1 MVYLIDTNIIIRFLV
16 GDHAEHLAQS
26 SAIFSKVE
34 ACEIEVHIL
43 ESVMMEAFFVL
54 TKFYKLPKEE
64 VINDLKRIL
73 SLDGIVNDDKFIL
86 FETLSIV
93 ENKNIDFVDA
103 LLCAKQRLQGFEI
116 VSFDQDIKKCDKY
129 S

>member
-26 SAIFSKVE
+26 SAIFQRIE
-34 ACEIEVHIL
+34 HGDIEVYIL
-43 ESVMMEAFFVL
+43 ESVVMEAFFVL
-54 TKFYKLPKEE
+54 TKFYKLSKEE

-73 SLDGIVNDDKFIL
+73 SLEGVVNDDKLLL
-86 FETLSIV
+86 FETLSII

-103 LLCAKQRLQGFEI
+103 LLCAKKRLEGSEI
-116 VSFDQDIKKCDKY
+116 LSFDNDIKKCH
-129 S
+129 

>member
-1 MVYLIDTNIIIRFLV
+1 MVYLIDTNIIIRFLI
-16 GDHAEHLAQS
+16 GDHPEHLALS
-26 SAIFSKVE
+26 STIFE
-34 ACEIEVHIL
+34 QIQECTIEVEIL
-43 ESVMMEAFFVL
+43 ESVIMEAFFVL

-73 SLDGIVNDDKFIL
+73 SLDGVVNDDKLIL
-86 FETLSIV
+86 FETLSII

-116 VSFDQDIKKCDKY
+116 LSFDNDIKKCHRG
-129 S
+129 

>member
-16 GDHAEHLAQS
+16 GDHAQHLVQS
-26 SAIFSKVE
+26 NAIFSKIE

-43 ESVMMEAFFVL
+43 EPVVMEVFFVL
-54 TKFYKLPKEE
+54 TKFYKLPKTE

-73 SLDGIVNDDKFIL
+73 SLDGVVNDDKLIL

-103 LLCAKQRLQGFEI
+103 LLCAKKNLQGFDI
-116 VSFDQDIKKCDKY
+116 ISFDNDIKKCNKY
-129 S
+129 